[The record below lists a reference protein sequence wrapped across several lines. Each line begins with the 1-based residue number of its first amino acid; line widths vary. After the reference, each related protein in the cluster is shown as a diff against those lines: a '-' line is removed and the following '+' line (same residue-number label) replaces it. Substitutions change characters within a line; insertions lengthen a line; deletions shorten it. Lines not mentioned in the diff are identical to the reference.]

1 MQGKRR
7 TTEKAGVL
15 DSRAQ
20 TCTRTNTPPPPASP
34 WKRNRKGDGDQ
45 ARPIAF
51 THSHTHTLSV
61 GTAETRESMF
71 GKQGT
76 HTEAAAGTNT
86 AAIDLDLVGGSAQPR
101 EEEEEEEDAMQWLV
115 NK

>member
-1 MQGKRR
+1 
-7 TTEKAGVL
+7 
-15 DSRAQ
+15 
-20 TCTRTNTPPPPASP
+20 
-34 WKRNRKGDGDQ
+34 
-45 ARPIAF
+45 
-51 THSHTHTLSV
+51 
-61 GTAETRESMF
+61 MF